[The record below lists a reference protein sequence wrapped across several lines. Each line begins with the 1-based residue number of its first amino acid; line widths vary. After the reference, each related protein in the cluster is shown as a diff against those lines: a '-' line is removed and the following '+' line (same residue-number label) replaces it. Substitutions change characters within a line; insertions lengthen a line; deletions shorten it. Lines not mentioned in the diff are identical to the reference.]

1 MKSLYESTKSFISC
15 LLNIYVTFPL
25 KIVTNEL
32 KETSSIK
39 SGVHSSP
46 LLLSRKPEFFHAF
59 SIISDNTKSTENVWK
74 TSNFLKSDKGLLC
87 APHLVYSFV

>member
-1 MKSLYESTKSFISC
+1 MKSLYESTKFFISC
-15 LLNIYVTFPL
+15 LLNIFVTFPL
-25 KIVTNEL
+25 KIVTNDL

-39 SGVHSSP
+39 TGVHSSP
-46 LLLSRKPEFFHAF
+46 LLLFRKPEFFHAF

-74 TSNFLKSDKGLLC
+74 TSTFLKSDKGLLC